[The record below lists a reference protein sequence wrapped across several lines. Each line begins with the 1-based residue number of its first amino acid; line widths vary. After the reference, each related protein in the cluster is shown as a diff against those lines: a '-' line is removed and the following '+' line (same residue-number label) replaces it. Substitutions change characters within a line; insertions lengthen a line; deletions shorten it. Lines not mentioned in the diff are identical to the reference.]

1 MIAQER
7 GQASGGGVS
16 PGERRETLELASRQG
31 DFDYTRMHTQVSVFV
46 RACSSYI
53 R

>member
-16 PGERRETLELASRQG
+16 PGEKRETLELANRQE
-31 DFDYTRMHTQVSVFV
+31 DFDYTRMHAQVSVFIRLV
-46 RACSSYI
+46 SYPC
-53 R
+53 